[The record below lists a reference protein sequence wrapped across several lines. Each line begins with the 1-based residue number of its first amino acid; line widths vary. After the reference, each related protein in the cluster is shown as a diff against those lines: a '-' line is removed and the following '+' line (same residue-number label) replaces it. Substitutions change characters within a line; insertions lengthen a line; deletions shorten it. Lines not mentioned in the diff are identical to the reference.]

1 MAANL
6 STKCGRADSGLP
18 VFERKKIAM
27 LSPRT
32 FALTFT
38 TTACLS
44 ALAAFAFAA
53 QEYLSSTCAAI
64 NCNNC
69 GQALEVSSRSCPAN
83 VPNRCY
89 GSKNSSTA
97 GAGNWCSQ
105 SGSQTPPNCSWTSTG
120 GTINNPCGELDYWN
134 CGCIVSGQACNF
146 CPCTGTKTGSWTP
159 TTFNTGTCVNL

>member
-1 MAANL
+1 M
-6 STKCGRADSGLP
+6 
-18 VFERKKIAM
+18 
-27 LSPRT
+27 SPRR
-32 FALTFT
+32 FAVALAATGCF
-38 TTACLS
+38 S
-44 ALAAFAFAA
+44 ALAAFALAQ
-53 QEYLSSTCAAI
+53 QEYMSSTCAAI

-69 GQALEVSSRSCPAN
+69 GQDTQVHPFGGCPAN

-120 GTINNPCGELDYWN
+120 RTINNPCGELDYWW
-134 CGCIVSGQACNF
+134 CGCVVSGAACNF